1 MLASL
6 PSFNMGSPVPYLT
19 TASAMTLASSVVVP
33 ASTTLTSSGGH
44 AGGPWPLPPKIV
56 NRLLELEYV
65 DMSELVPDGW
75 RYQGDDSSSSK
86 CCHQQKRYGRG
97 PVTDIILWEEC
108 FSSMVEVLV
117 TAHPEKIGQLNIN
130 INIIIQ
136 KSQKSIID
144 PLLILSHILAPHYH

>member
-1 MLASL
+1 L
-6 PSFNMGSPVPYLT
+6 FT
-19 TASAMTLASSVVVP
+19 
-33 ASTTLTSSGGH
+33 STYRSGGH
-44 AGGPWPLPPKIV
+44 AFHIHASIPPIFQHGFTCTVRISHDPGIFRGSASEHNTNKFRGHARGPWPLPPKIV

-86 CCHQQKRYGRG
+86 CCHQQKRYRCG

-117 TAHPEKIGQLNIN
+117 TAHREKTGQL
-130 INIIIQ
+130 
-136 KSQKSIID
+136 
-144 PLLILSHILAPHYH
+144 L